1 MNYKLVI
8 NSPFSETAKAHLQ
21 HLTETMDFRG
31 ETYKY
36 EHINYRCDETGLEF
50 TTDEMDFDNL
60 ERVYVQYRAKH
71 GIPSPKE
78 LTETREMYGLSAAKM
93 SEILGLGTNQY
104 RLYEEGQMP
113 SEAIGKILKSIQEPA
128 VFLGYIEGCKNQ
140 MSPEDY
146 EKLCLKINKSFINK
160 IKQRKNVS
168 WFREFFS
175 VGGFARKV
183 AL

>member
-1 MNYKLVI
+1 MNNKLVI
-8 NSPFSETAKAHLQ
+8 NSPFSETAKARLQ

-31 ETYKY
+31 ETYTY

-50 TTDEMDFDNL
+50 TTDEMDFENL

-71 GIPSPKE
+71 DIPSPKE
-78 LTETREMYGLSAAKM
+78 LTETREFYGLSAAKM

-113 SEAIGKILKSIQEPA
+113 SEAIGKMLRSIQTPA
-128 VFLGYIEGCKNQ
+128 VFLGYVEGCKNQ
-140 MSPEDY
+140 MSEEEY
-146 EKLCLKINKSFINK
+146 SKLCQKIQKHLILDLKKSNNI
-160 IKQRKNVS
+160 S
-168 WFREFFS
+168 WFRELFS
-175 VGGFARKV
+175 PRVIGKV

>member
-1 MNYKLVI
+1 MITVSPLTGGKVI
-8 NSPFSETAKAHLQ
+8 LHKEPDT
-21 HLTETMDFRG
+21 LTFRNEEFAYTSYEYECVDTGQRFTDTELDWKNMDQ
-31 ETYKY
+31 
-36 EHINYRCDETGLEF
+36 I
-50 TTDEMDFDNL
+50 
-60 ERVYVQYRAKH
+60 YVQYRAKH

>member
-1 MNYKLVI
+1 MISQQKIV
-8 NSPFSETAKAHLQ
+8 SPLTGGEAVYQKEMRET
-21 HLTETMDFRG
+21 EYRG
-31 ETYKY
+31 EKFVY
-36 EHINYRCDETGLEF
+36 EHHNIRDLETNLEF
-50 TTDEMDFDNL
+50 TNTEIDEGNVQ
-60 ERVYVQYRAKH
+60 RVYSQYRAKH

-78 LTETREMYGLSAAKM
+78 LTEIREMYGLSAAKM
-93 SEILGLGTNQY
+93 SEILGIGTNQY
-104 RLYEEGQMP
+104 RLYEDGVMP
-113 SEAIGKILKSIQEPA
+113 SEAIGKMLKSIQEPA

>member
-1 MNYKLVI
+1 MNNKLVI

-21 HLTETMDFRG
+21 TLTETMEFRG
-31 ETYKY
+31 ERYTY
-36 EHINYRCDETGLEF
+36 EHINYRCDETGMEF

-78 LTETREMYGLSAAKM
+78 LTEMRKMYGLSAAKM

-104 RLYEEGQMP
+104 RLYEDGVMP
-113 SEAIGKILKSIQEPA
+113 SEAIGKMLRSIQTPA
-128 VFLGYIEGCKNQ
+128 VFLGYVESCKNQ
-140 MSPEDY
+140 MPEVEY
-146 EKLCLKINKSFINK
+146 NKLCQKIQKHLIQDLKASNSI
-160 IKQRKNVS
+160 S
-168 WFREFFS
+168 WFRELFS
-175 VGGFARKV
+175 PRMLGKV